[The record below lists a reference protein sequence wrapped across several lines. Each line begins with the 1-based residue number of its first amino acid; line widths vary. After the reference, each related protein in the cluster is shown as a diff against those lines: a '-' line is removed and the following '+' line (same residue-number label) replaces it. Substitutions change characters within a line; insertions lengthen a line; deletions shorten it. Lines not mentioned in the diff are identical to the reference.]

1 MIARIS
7 ARPGRK
13 DWPYR
18 SAPQAWHS
26 GHAARPLAPALSS
39 QGTVATTCRHCL
51 SVGAWCLLPG
61 TGSSSADGSW
71 ASSRIGVGGRLMGPL
86 PRWVSSLARAE
97 PAGGAPTRSGALLL
111 AEVGAEIR
119 KAPRSPAVAPGT
131 HSRPTLMLA
140 CAPAIERLL
149 LRAVRRRPCPTGR
162 AREERTARLTATR
175 GETRGTQS
183 RAAGFMSES
192 PLAGTR
198 ARREWIAPPAPP
210 PARSAPHHTARG
222 RADLP

>member
-1 MIARIS
+1 MGPTDQMGLVSCA
-7 ARPGRK
+7 
-13 DWPYR
+13 
-18 SAPQAWHS
+18 
-26 GHAARPLAPALSS
+26 
-39 QGTVATTCRHCL
+39 CR
-51 SVGAWCLLPG
+51 
-61 TGSSSADGSW
+61 
-71 ASSRIGVGGRLMGPL
+71 ASRRGGRQ
-86 PRWVSSLARAE
+86 RVVRE
-97 PAGGAPTRSGALLL
+97 ALLL
-111 AEVGAEIR
+111 AEASAEIR

-162 AREERTARLTATR
+162 AREERTARPTATR
-175 GETRGTQS
+175 GETRRGAH
-183 RAAGFMSES
+183 RAGQRGFMSAS